1 MTKATRPPALLAL
14 LFGLSLPL
22 TQVAQAATS
31 APSQSEINS
40 LLQALQTSGCQF
52 NRNGSWYTAA
62 EARDHM
68 SRKVEYIENH
78 GGFKSTETFIELVA
92 TKSSMSGQA
101 YQVRCGQAPAMPS
114 AQWMAQTL
122 KNLRRPKSP

>member
-1 MTKATRPPALLAL
+1 
-14 LFGLSLPL
+14 
-22 TQVAQAATS
+22 
-31 APSQSEINS
+31 
-40 LLQALQTSGCQF
+40 
-52 NRNGSWYTAA
+52 
-62 EARDHM
+62 M

-101 YQVRCGQAPAMPS
+101 YQVRCGQEPAMPS

-122 KNLRRPKSP
+122 KNLRRTKSP

>member
-1 MTKATRPPALLAL
+1 MAL

-22 TQVAQAATS
+22 TQVAQAATP
-31 APSQSEINS
+31 APSRSEINS
-40 LLQALQTSGCQF
+40 LLQALQTSACQF
-52 NRNGSWYTAA
+52 NRNGSLYTAA

-101 YQVRCGQAPAMPS
+101 YQVRCGQEPAMPS

-122 KNLRRPKSP
+122 KNLRRTKSP